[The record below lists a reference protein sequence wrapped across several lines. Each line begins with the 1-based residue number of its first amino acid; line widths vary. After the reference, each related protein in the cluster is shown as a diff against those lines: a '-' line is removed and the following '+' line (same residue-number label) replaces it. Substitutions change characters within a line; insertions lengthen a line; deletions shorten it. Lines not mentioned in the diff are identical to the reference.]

1 MSRPAG
7 GRPTVEVWELPAIER
22 GIERQRAAMGARI
35 GAGETVVGWKV
46 GLGAPS
52 VREELDIS
60 GPVVGFLAS
69 GAVLP
74 SGAAVRVGDWTNPG
88 FEPELAVHLNADVEP
103 GATREAAAT
112 AIGGVG
118 AAIEI
123 VDVDV
128 PLSELE
134 TLVAGD
140 IFQRH
145 VIVGPPDP
153 GRAGGDV
160 TGIRV
165 VVTRDREST
174 TTAEPVGVTDDP
186 TALTGGLAEIV
197 SHVASWLGATGER
210 LSAGQFLICGS
221 TLPLVWVAAG
231 DRLIYR
237 CDPLGELSVSFVD

>member
-1 MSRPAG
+1 
-7 GRPTVEVWELPAIER
+7 VEVWEHPAITR

-35 GAGETVVGWKV
+35 GAGETIVGWKV

-52 VREELDIS
+52 LREELGIS

-74 SGAAVRVGDWTNPG
+74 SGAAVRIGGWTKPG
-88 FEPELAVHLNADVEP
+88 VEPELAVHLSADVDP
-103 GATREAAAT
+103 AATREDAAA
-112 AIGGVG
+112 AIGAVG

-145 VIVGPPDP
+145 VIVGPSDP

-160 TGIRV
+160 TGIHV
-165 VVTRDREST
+165 VVTRGREGAAT
-174 TTAEPVGVTDDP
+174 TEQVGVTDDP
-186 TALTGGLAEIV
+186 TALTGGLAELV
-197 SHVASWLGATGER
+197 AHVASWLGASGER
-210 LSAGQFLICGS
+210 LRAGQFLICGS
-221 TLPLVWVAAG
+221 TLPPVRVAAG

-237 CDPLGELSVSFVD
+237 CDPLGELTVSFVE